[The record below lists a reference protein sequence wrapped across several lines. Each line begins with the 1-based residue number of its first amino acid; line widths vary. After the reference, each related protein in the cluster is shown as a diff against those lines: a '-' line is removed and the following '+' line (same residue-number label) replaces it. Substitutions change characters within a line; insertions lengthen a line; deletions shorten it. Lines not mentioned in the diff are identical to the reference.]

1 MEIYMSGLGMFIQC
15 PSRIFTEISNLVHIQ
30 TSCNGY
36 NFHHFAGKK
45 TIWEKP
51 RCLANITQL
60 MRDSSES
67 EPCFYN

>member
-1 MEIYMSGLGMFIQC
+1 MSGLWMFIYC
-15 PSRIFTEISNLVHIQ
+15 LSRIFTEISNLVHMQ

-45 TIWEKP
+45 TRWEKP
-51 RCLANITQL
+51 RCLASITQR

-67 EPCFYN
+67 ELRLYD